1 MKSLIK
7 VMLVLAVF
15 FASTFLIINLT
26 GLISVEKIETW
37 LVIAKSVDITV
48 IMFIVIALLLA
59 DLFIAVPTLSVMIL
73 AGYFL
78 GPQLGALISI
88 VGLSLAGVSGYIIS
102 WRFGD
107 KLVKHLIKSH
117 DAQVDM
123 RTSFNK
129 HGTGIILL
137 SRALPILPEVSAC
150 MAGMTKMPFNRFL
163 LFWTLST
170 VPYAII
176 ATYSGSVSSLQ
187 NPKPA
192 ILTAVGLT
200 SMLWLGWLVYSKV
213 SGLSL
218 NKSSLN

>member
-123 RTSFNK
+123 RKSFNK
-129 HGTGIILL
+129 RGTGIILL

-150 MAGMTKMPFNRFL
+150 MAGMTKMPFKRFL